1 MRHGTRVAFCVL
13 GFAIGGRLAVIAP
26 ADDGVPRNDAQSTA
40 GLKLFNDQVHVILVT
55 KCVKCHGGQKTES
68 GFSVIDREA
77 LLKGGDAGADV
88 VPGKAKESPLLAYL
102 RHEEQPHMPKDA
114 AKLSDEE
121 IASIAAW
128 IDAGAPYSKVL
139 SAKAAAQGHA
149 TVTEA
154 DRQFWSFQPLAE
166 AAPQEVKDSRWCRTP
181 IDRFVL
187 AKLQEKGIVPNSSAD
202 RRKLIRRAYFDLL
215 GLPPSPEEIDAFVN
229 DPAPDAYERLIDR
242 LLESPHYGERWGRHW
257 LDVARF
263 AESHGYEQDYD
274 RKHAYHY
281 RDFVIK
287 ALNSDLPY
295 DEFVRWQIAGDE
307 IAPDDPEAWMATGFL
322 AAGTHATQITANQA
336 EKERYDELDDQAA
349 TIGTAFLGLTV
360 GCARCH
366 DHKYDPIPTRDY
378 YRLISTFTTTVRS
391 DYPVITNAA
400 EYRRQKEAFD
410 GEHAPLVAALDA
422 YEHTDIQPRL
432 QALLRGKSASKLW
445 AWLPPVPATVTYVG
459 CESWLRASD
468 PQYRQLA
475 LQVFGHE
482 LQAPQPRTVNALV
495 CSEGLPAVRL
505 HTQGPDFYEKTYY
518 LQRGDLNQKLDEA
531 APGFL
536 QILTGGGADDSR
548 WRQSPRAD
556 SRTPLYRTALASWI
570 TDTQC
575 GAGQLLARVIVNRL
589 WQHHFGR
596 GIVATPSDFGA
607 QGLRPTYP
615 ELLDWL
621 ARQLVTGGWRLKPI
635 HKLIMTSAVYMESTD
650 YDAERAK
657 LDPDNLLCWRRVR
670 ERLEAEV
677 IRDAMLA
684 TSGTLDETMF
694 GPGSLDE
701 AQSRRSI
708 YFTVKRSKMIPL
720 LALFDAPDSLQGIG
734 QRPVTTVAPQALW
747 TMNNPQ
753 VRKYA
758 SAFAARLKDAM
769 EKSPADAVQRAYQIA
784 LGRDPTEKEQS
795 QSIAFLDA
803 QIDSYKQSGKV
814 ESEAQTA
821 ALSSL
826 CQALFSMNE
835 FIYVE

>member
-1 MRHGTRVAFCVL
+1 MRHGTRVALCVV
-13 GFAIGGRLAVIAP
+13 GFAIGCRLAALVL
-26 ADDGVPRNDAQSTA
+26 ADDTRPAEDAQSPA
-40 GLKLFNDQVHVILVT
+40 GLKLFNDQVHAILIS

-68 GFSVIDREA
+68 GFSLIDREA
-77 LLKGGDAGADV
+77 LLKGGDLGADV
-88 VPGKAKESPLLAYL
+88 VPGKGKESPLVAFL
-102 RHEEQPHMPKDA
+102 RHEDEPHMPKDA
-114 AKLSDEE
+114 AKLSDDE
-121 IASIAAW
+121 IASVAAW
-128 IDAGAPYSKVL
+128 IDAGAPYSTAL
-139 SAKAAAQGHA
+139 SAKAAPQGHA
-149 TVTEA
+149 TVTKT
-154 DRQFWSFQPLAE
+154 DRQFWSFQPLTD
-166 AAPQEVKDSRWCRTP
+166 AAPPEVNDANWCRTA

-187 AKLQEKGIVPNSSAD
+187 AKLEVKGIVPNTPAD

-229 DPAPDAYERLIDR
+229 DSAADAYERLIDR
-242 LLESPHYGERWGRHW
+242 LLENPHYGERWGRYW

-295 DEFVRWQIAGDE
+295 DAFVRWQIAGDE

-400 EYRRQKEAFD
+400 EYRPQKEAFD
-410 GEHAPLVAALDA
+410 HEHAPLAAALDD
-422 YEHTDIQPRL
+422 YEHATIQPRL
-432 QALLRGKSASKLW
+432 QALLGGKSALKLW
-445 AWLPPVPATVTYVG
+445 AWLPSIPATVAFTGV
-459 CESWLRASD
+459 ETWLRASD

-475 LQVFGHE
+475 LQVFEHT
-482 LQAPQPRTVNALV
+482 LKAPQAKTVKALV

-505 HTQGPDFYEKTYY
+505 HTQGPDFYETTYF

-531 APGFL
+531 PPGFL
-536 QILTGGGADDSR
+536 QILTRDGADESR
-548 WRQSPRAD
+548 WRESPPDD
-556 SRTPLYRTALASWI
+556 SRTPLRRTGLANWI

-607 QGLRPTYP
+607 QGLRPTHP

-621 ARQLVTGGWRLKPI
+621 ARQLVAGGWRLKPL

-650 YDAERAK
+650 YHADRAK
-657 LDPDNLLCWRRVR
+657 LDPDNLLCWRRTR

-684 TSGTLDETMF
+684 ASGTLDETMF

-708 YFTVKRSKMIPL
+708 YFTIKRSKMIPL
-720 LALFDAPDSLQGIG
+720 LALFDAPDSLQGVG
-734 QRPVTTVAPQALW
+734 QRPITTVAPQALW
-747 TMNNPQ
+747 MMNNPQ

-758 SAFAARLKDAM
+758 SAFAARLKDAAG
-769 EKSPADAVQRAYQIA
+769 KSLADAVQRAYRIA

-795 QSIAFLDA
+795 QSVAFLDA
-803 QIDSYKQSGKV
+803 QIDSYKQSGKG

-826 CQALFSMNE
+826 CQALFSLNE